1 MQAILLT
8 PPSTPVR
15 EPDPPATGDSPKE
28 STVKNVEEV
37 DTTAPESPPLSS
49 TPINGKINVLI
60 DLFYFVAT

>member
-1 MQAILLT
+1 MLPQVQATLLT

-15 EPDPPATGDSPKE
+15 ESEPPASGDTPKE

-49 TPINGKINVLI
+49 TPINGET
-60 DLFYFVAT
+60 DLVVVVN